1 MAEKY
6 AGHTKDIT
14 KQGGSTVQDI
24 HGKGSVQTA
33 EHNLR
38 VSIQADRHEVTVI

>member
-6 AGHTKDIT
+6 AGHTKNVT
-14 KQGGSTVQDI
+14 KQGESTVQDI
-24 HGKGSVQTA
+24 HGKGAVQTA

-38 VSIQADRHEVTVI
+38 VSILVDRHEMTVF